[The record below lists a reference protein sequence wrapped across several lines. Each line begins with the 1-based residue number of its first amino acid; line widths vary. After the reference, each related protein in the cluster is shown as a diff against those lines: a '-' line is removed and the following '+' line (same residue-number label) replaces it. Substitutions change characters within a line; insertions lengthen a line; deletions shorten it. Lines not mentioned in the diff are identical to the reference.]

1 MGEKQTSMLALST
14 SLETK
19 GLWIQIP
26 LLRLQ
31 CKYDNLR
38 LPCTACS
45 QKGLDCGVE
54 DKVLAS
60 ASKTIDMGNQSQVTN
75 ARNLDLGEDVEEV
88 RARIRSTCTTF
99 LATTISPPLTDS
111 TWNFTGAQVQHS
123 K

>member
-14 SLETK
+14 LETK

-31 CKYDNLR
+31 CKYDNLS
-38 LPCTACS
+38 LPCTTCS

-60 ASKTIDMGNQSQVTN
+60 ASKTIDMVNQSQVTN
-75 ARNLDLGEDVEEV
+75 ARNLELGEDVEEV
-88 RARIRSTCTTF
+88 RESVPLAPRS
-99 LATTISPPLTDS
+99 
-111 TWNFTGAQVQHS
+111 
-123 K
+123 